1 MPSQP
6 FGSRKPSS
14 LQIFVHCANSV
25 DYLAELS
32 AWVPGVEHYAERA
45 LLLAEH
51 EDVVCLPAEIDS
63 EYIAYLAEL
72 GLGPAPQNVLV
83 ASRFAD
89 GDSERPLW
97 RRILTSDEAL
107 GAIGCLITRHRSAR
121 IQPFI
126 ASRGQFTLAAA
137 LEKRT
142 GVPVQVYGGDP
153 AVVAYADCK
162 HHIRAKA
169 MELGI
174 PVAPGEIVDLASST
188 SRADEATVL
197 RRAMERHIQLT
208 GRVIIRGASGAA
220 GSATYTA
227 EGPRQVDELST
238 RLPASRDN
246 RIYLVESMVDVD
258 VSPNI
263 QMHIER
269 DLRGIRCG
277 GMTDQRWERPLVH
290 GGNVFPS
297 AARRTAEMLSWART
311 LAEWLNTAGYVG
323 VSGFDFVEYTDTT
336 GEPRAFLA
344 EANPRT
350 NGATYPLRL
359 RRRLNVAQREAGL
372 PEIRAFVT
380 GMIEVE
386 ARTFSELRD
395 SWNDRLFCPYTGS
408 GLIPYV
414 PGLLPHGKCG
424 VVALAATREEA
435 EVLYREAGAAAIAA

>member
-1 MPSQP
+1 VPSQSL
-6 FGSRKPSS
+6 GSRKPSS

-25 DYLAELS
+25 DYPAELNAS
-32 AWVPGVEHYAERA
+32 VPGVGQYAERA

-51 EDVVCLPAEIDS
+51 EDVVCLPEEIDS
-63 EYIAYLAEL
+63 EYIVYLAEL
-72 GLGPAPQNVLV
+72 GLGTAPQNVVV

-89 GDSERPLW
+89 GDSECPLW
-97 RRILTSDEAL
+97 RRILTSDAAL
-107 GAIGCLITRHRSAR
+107 GALSCLISRHGSAR

-126 ASRGQFTLAAA
+126 ASRGHFTLAAA
-137 LEKRT
+137 LEERA

-174 PVAPGEIVDLASST
+174 PVAPGEVVDLASS
-188 SRADEATVL
+188 SPRGDEATVL

-227 EGPRQVDELST
+227 EGDRQADELSNH
-238 RLPASRDN
+238 LAASRDH
-246 RIYLVESMVDVD
+246 RIFLVESMVDVN

-263 QMHIER
+263 QMHIDR

-297 AARRTAEMLSWART
+297 VARRTAEMLAWART
-311 LAEWLNTAGYVG
+311 LAEWLNTVGYVG
-323 VSGFDFVEYTDTT
+323 VSGFDFVEYTDAT
-336 GEPRAFLA
+336 GDPRAFLA

-359 RRRLNVAQREAGL
+359 RRRLNVVQREAGL
-372 PEIRAFVT
+372 PEIGAFVS

-395 SWNDRLFCPYTGS
+395 SWDDRLFSPYTGS

-435 EVLYREAGAAAIAA
+435 EALYQEAGAAGISA

>member
-1 MPSQP
+1 VPSQS
-6 FGSRKPSS
+6 FGSRKSSS

-25 DYLAELS
+25 DYLAEHS

-197 RRAMERHIQLT
+197 RRAMERQIQLT

-227 EGPRQVDELST
+227 EGPGQVDELST

-323 VSGFDFVEYTDTT
+323 VSGFDFVEYTDAT

-386 ARTFSELRD
+386 ARTFSELRA

-424 VVALAATREEA
+424 IVALAATREEA
-435 EVLYREAGAAAIAA
+435 EMLYREAGAAAIIA